1 MSLLNQNKENRKV
14 KSCKDLID
22 FSKVGGLD
30 HHLKTLREVIIFPL
44 LHGHI
49 FAHFKIKAPRG
60 VLFYGPPGTGKTLVA
75 GALVAELNKEGIG
88 KVSFFQRKGA
98 DVLDKW
104 VGESEKNLRT
114 LFEKAIKSRPS
125 VIFFDELD
133 GLAPTRSDKNDH
145 IHSSVVAT
153 LLSLMDGLDSKPG
166 VIVIGA
172 TNRIEAIDPALRRKG
187 RFDKELYFPL
197 PGVQARK
204 EIIQV
209 HTNNWKYK
217 PPQKFIAELADVTP
231 GYCGSDIQAL
241 CSEAVMYCLKRT
253 YPNINC
259 KGFNVKIEAASL
271 RVEECDFLEAKLN
284 LIPSSMK
291 QGMKMRN
298 FSDVVRPLLIRQH
311 KKIVK
316 YINTLWPH
324 FLQEEHRFTCGEKR
338 YAGRMLL
345 IGDNLQG
352 LNTHMIPSLLKT
364 MEHLPTF
371 VYDSGVFNKLRGN
384 VVNLHLQFPAVI
396 LLSRIDEW
404 WDVID
409 ECNQHTVASILDD
422 IHAGLPVLTIA
433 TCQTDIPS
441 PLHNFFYNNSTILV
455 KIENPNQKEREDFF
469 APLFFDEE
477 GLSVNSVWDRLR
489 TAEKQVI
496 KCEDTSPPIENV
508 KKRKRKSKIDQE
520 CERLG
525 LVSSIDSLDFPS
537 RTTKNKK
544 RKRDTSNHSEKS
556 QDLEMGDKSSKS
568 SSHVSLYDLQKE
580 FKKEVD
586 DDEPICSSIA
596 EKLFDHKQCF
606 TNILSDL
613 INKKGSNN
621 YNHTN
626 LDSYFYNTVG
636 NFEEASDYTS
646 SSDKSTTSKVNDE
659 IYMEK
664 IYNLWTQAST
674 VTSKNMAVAQLEL
687 LYDVI
692 STCIGIHQN
701 SIDALLQSLENV
713 LKQTDVSYE
722 VQVED

>member
-1 MSLLNQNKENRKV
+1 MSTLLNQPKENRKV
-14 KSCKDLID
+14 KACKDLID

-30 HHLKTLREVIIFPL
+30 HHLKTLRELIIFPL

-133 GLAPTRSDKNDH
+133 GLAPTRNDKNDH

-217 PPQKFIAELADVTP
+217 PPQKFIEQLADVTP

-271 RVEECDFLEAKLN
+271 RVDECDFLEAKLN

-298 FSDVVRPLLIRQH
+298 FSDVIRPLLIRQH

-324 FLQEEHRFTCGEKR
+324 FLQEEHRFTCGERR

-345 IGDNLQG
+345 IGNNLKG

-371 VYDSGVFNKLRGN
+371 VYDSGVFN
-384 VVNLHLQFPAVI
+384 
-396 LLSRIDEW
+396 
-404 WDVID
+404 
-409 ECNQHTVASILDD
+409 
-422 IHAGLPVLTIA
+422 
-433 TCQTDIPS
+433 
-441 PLHNFFYNNSTILV
+441 LHNFFYNNSTIVV
-455 KIENPNQKEREDFF
+455 KIENPNQQEREDFF
-469 APLFFDEE
+469 APLFFDNE
-477 GLSVNSVWDRLR
+477 GLSVNSVWNRLR
-489 TAEKQVI
+489 TPEKQVI
-496 KCEDTSPPIENV
+496 KCEDNPPPTQNA

-520 CERLG
+520 VERLG
-525 LVSSIDSLDFPS
+525 KKYINYVKMP
-537 RTTKNKK
+537 RHYK
-544 RKRDTSNHSEKS
+544 RKLGFRKYADYTEEDLKACLSAIKDGMSTRVAAETFKIPRRTIFYKLKGVHAGKPGYPTIFSYEEKRCFVQCIQS
-556 QDLEMGDKSSKS
+556 LSDAGFPVTGMELRQIIKSYLNCQGKNITR
-568 SSHVSLYDLQKE
+568 
-580 FKKEVD
+580 FKDNTPEEID
-586 DDEPICSSIA
+586 DDEPIYISTS
-596 EKLFDHKQCF
+596 EKLFDPRQCF
-606 TNILSDL
+606 TKILSDL
-613 INKKGSNN
+613 INKKG
-621 YNHTN
+621 
-626 LDSYFYNTVG
+626 
-636 NFEEASDYTS
+636 NFEEASDCT
-646 SSDKSTTSKVNDE
+646 SSDKGSTSKANNE
-659 IYMEK
+659 IYEEK
-664 IYNLWTQAST
+664 IYNLWRQVST

-692 STCIGIHQN
+692 STCIGIYQN
-701 SIDALLQSLENV
+701 SIDSLLQNLENV
-713 LKQTDVSYE
+713 LKQTETSYE
-722 VQVED
+722 VQVDY